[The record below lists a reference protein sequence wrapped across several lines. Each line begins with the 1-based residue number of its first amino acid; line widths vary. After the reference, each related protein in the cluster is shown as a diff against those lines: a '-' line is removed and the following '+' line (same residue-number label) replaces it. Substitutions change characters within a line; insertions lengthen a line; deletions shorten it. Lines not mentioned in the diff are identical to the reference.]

1 MPEDRLHTDAVNTYR
16 VQRDTIHC
24 SAEGESGRGKR
35 ERSMGGVQFDDRA
48 CGRNPRCLFRRGVQ
62 STAGRDTARELQTE
76 SRAGGAR
83 GSEREGEEE
92 REGINNYLIIFSGC
106 IYVSW
111 PDDPEGEGV

>member
-48 CGRNPRCLFRRGVQ
+48 RRRNRCCLFRQGIQNTEEGYR
-62 STAGRDTARELQTE
+62 ARELQTE
-76 SRAGGAR
+76 SRAR
-83 GSEREGEEE
+83 GSEGE
-92 REGINNYLIIFSGC
+92 REGGRGRGRGN
-106 IYVSW
+106 
-111 PDDPEGEGV
+111 